1 MYNEPKSLLSHQKES
16 IMTSLL
22 IKLFIKSPHSTHSP
36 AVRRAYGTLASV
48 VGIVLNLLLAAG
60 KFTVGFL
67 FGAISVQADAVNNL
81 SDAGS
86 QIISLITFKVA
97 AKPADRDHPFG
108 HARIEYVASMIV
120 SFLIL
125 LIGWELLS
133 GSVDKIFHPTATVF
147 SWISVAVL
155 AVSVLVKLWLCVFN
169 RKIAK
174 RIDSSVMRATAADS
188 LSDAGATAAVLVATL
203 VYKFTGFDP
212 DAYMGI
218 LVALLILWAGVKILN
233 DTKNSILGEGP
244 SEETVEQIRA
254 VITEFK
260 TKGVI
265 GLHDLVVHNYGPGRV
280 MASLHIE
287 VDGDADIYAS
297 HDMADLIERRL
308 RVECGIEATVHMD
321 PIAIRDPR
329 VAALKQFA
337 EAKAHEIHEGLR
349 LHDFRIVP
357 GETHTNLIFDVAA
370 PFELQMGDAE
380 LRSALADAIHEG
392 DPHLFAVITVDRE

>member
-1 MYNEPKSLLSHQKES
+1 
-16 IMTSLL
+16 MTSLL
-22 IKLFIKSPHSTHSP
+22 IRLFIKSPHSTHSP
-36 AVRRAYGTLASV
+36 AVRRAYGTLAST
-48 VGIVLNLLLAAG
+48 VGIILNLLLAVG
-60 KFTVGFL
+60 KFTVGLL
-67 FGAISVQADAVNNL
+67 FGAIAIQADAVNNL

-86 QIISLITFKVA
+86 QIISLITFKIA

-120 SFLIL
+120 SFLIM

-133 GSVDKIFHPTATVF
+133 GSVDKVFHPTETVF
-147 SWISVAVL
+147 SWLAVAVL
-155 AVSVLVKLWLCVFN
+155 GVSVLVKLWLCVFN
-169 RKIAK
+169 RRIAK
-174 RIDSSVMRATAADS
+174 AIDSSVMRATAADS

-203 VYKFTGFDP
+203 IYKFTGVDP

-233 DTKNSILGEGP
+233 DTKNSILGERP
-244 SEETVEQIRA
+244 SEETVAQIRTLVA
-254 VITEFK
+254 EFES
-260 TKGVI
+260 KGVI

-321 PIAIRDPR
+321 PVAVRDPR
-329 VAALKQFA
+329 VSELKKLAEEQTAA
-337 EAKAHEIHEGLR
+337 IDGRLR
-349 LHDFRIVP
+349 IHDFRIVP
-357 GETHTNLIFDVAA
+357 GDTHTNLIFDVAA
-370 PFELQMGDAE
+370 PFELATPDAE
-380 LRSALADAIHEG
+380 LRSALADAIHRADER
-392 DPHLFAVITVDRE
+392 LFAVITVDRE

>member
-1 MYNEPKSLLSHQKES
+1 
-16 IMTSLL
+16 MTNLL
-22 IKLFIKSPHSTHSP
+22 IKLFIKSPRDTASP

-48 VGIVLNLLLAAG
+48 VGIILNLLLAAG
-60 KFTVGFL
+60 KFTVGLL

-86 QIISLITFKVA
+86 QLISLVTFKLA

-125 LIGWELLS
+125 LVGWELLS
-133 GSVDKIFHPTATVF
+133 GSIDKIIHPVETEF
-147 SWISVAVL
+147 SWITVAVL
-155 AVSVLVKLWLCVFN
+155 AVSVLVKLWLCLFN

-174 RIDSSVMRATAADS
+174 KIDSSVMRATAADS
-188 LSDAGATAAVLVATL
+188 LSDAGATFAVLVATL
-203 VYKFTGFDP
+203 VFKFTDWDP

-218 LVALLILWAGVKILN
+218 LVALLILWAGIKILN
-233 DTKNSILGEGP
+233 DTKNSILGEKP

-254 VITEFK
+254 MVAEFEDQ
-260 TKGVI
+260 GAI
-265 GLHDLVVHNYGPGRV
+265 GIHDLVVHNYGPGRI
-280 MASLHIE
+280 MASLHVE

-308 RVECGIEATVHMD
+308 AVECGIEATVHMD
-321 PIAIRDPR
+321 PVAIRDPR
-329 VAALKQFA
+329 VQELKAFA
-337 EAKAHEIHEGLR
+337 EGIVTAMDDRLR
-349 LHDFRIVP
+349 IHDFRIVP

-370 PFELQMGDAE
+370 PFELTMTNAE
-380 LRSALADAIHEG
+380 LRSRVADAIHEANE
-392 DPHLFAVITVDRE
+392 HLFAVITVDRE

>member
-1 MYNEPKSLLSHQKES
+1 
-16 IMTSLL
+16 MTSLL
-22 IKLFIKSPHSTHSP
+22 IKLFIKSPRDVSSP
-36 AVRRAYGTLASV
+36 AVRRAYGTLAST
-48 VGIVLNLLLAAG
+48 VGIILNLLLAAG

-108 HARIEYVASMIV
+108 HARIEYVSSMIV
-120 SFLIL
+120 SFIIL

-133 GSVDKIFHPTATVF
+133 GSVDKMLHPTETVF
-147 SWISVAVL
+147 SWVSVGVL
-155 AVSVLVKLWLCVFN
+155 GVSVLVKLWLCIFN

-188 LSDAGATAAVLVATL
+188 LSDAGATFAVLVATL
-203 VYKFTGFDP
+203 VFKFTGFDP

-218 LVALLILWAGVKILN
+218 LVALLILWAGIKILN
-233 DTKNSILGEGP
+233 DTKNSILGEQP
-244 SEETVEQIRA
+244 SEETVAQIEA
-254 VITEFK
+254 MVKEIE
-260 TKGVI
+260 GQGAI
-265 GLHDLVVHNYGPGRV
+265 GIHDLVVHNYGPGRV
-280 MASLHIE
+280 MASLHVE

-321 PIAIRDPR
+321 PVAIRDPR
-329 VAALKQFA
+329 VNELKAYA
-337 EAKAHEIHEGLR
+337 EGIVKEVDDRLR
-349 LHDFRIVP
+349 IHDFRIVP
-357 GETHTNLIFDVAA
+357 GETHTNLIFDIAA
-370 PFELQMGDAE
+370 PFELAMTDAD
-380 LRSALADAIHEG
+380 LRNRVADAIHGG
-392 DPHLFAVITVDRE
+392 DGRLFAVITVDRV

>member
-1 MYNEPKSLLSHQKES
+1 MYNERKLLIPKGNL
-16 IMTSLL
+16 MTTLL
-22 IKLFIKSPHSTHSP
+22 IKLFIKSPRSTHSP
-36 AVRRAYGTLASV
+36 AVRRAYGTLAST
-48 VGIVLNLLLAAG
+48 VGIILNLLLALG

-86 QIISLITFKVA
+86 QIISLITFKIA

-120 SFLIL
+120 SFLIM

-133 GSVDKIFHPTATVF
+133 GSVNKVLHPTETVF
-147 SWISVAVL
+147 SWLSVAVL
-155 AVSVLVKLWLCVFN
+155 GVSVLVKLWLCVFN
-169 RKIAK
+169 RKIA
-174 RIDSSVMRATAADS
+174 RIIDSSVMRATAADS

-203 VYKFTGFDP
+203 IYKFTGFDP

-218 LVALLILWAGVKILN
+218 LVALLILWAGIKILN
-233 DTKNSILGEGP
+233 DTKNSILGEQP
-244 SEETVEQIRA
+244 SEETVAQIRHLVA
-254 VITEFK
+254 DFEP
-260 TKGVI
+260 KGVI
-265 GLHDLVVHNYGPGRV
+265 GLHDLTVHNYGPGRV

-321 PIAIRDPR
+321 PVAVRDPR
-329 VAALKQFA
+329 VAELKRLA
-337 EAKAHEIHEGLR
+337 EDRAQNIDSRLR
-349 LHDFRIVP
+349 IHDFRIVP
-357 GETHTNLIFDVAA
+357 GDTHTNLIFDVAA
-370 PFELQMGDAE
+370 PFELTTPDAE
-380 LRSALADAIHEG
+380 LRSALADAIHGADER
-392 DPHLFAVITVDRE
+392 LFAVITVDRE

>member
-1 MYNEPKSLLSHQKES
+1 
-16 IMTSLL
+16 MTTLL
-22 IKLFIKSPHSTHSP
+22 IKLFIKSPRSTHSP
-36 AVRRAYGTLASV
+36 AVRRAYGTLAST
-48 VGIVLNLLLAAG
+48 VGIILNLLLALG

-86 QIISLITFKVA
+86 QIISLITFKIA

-120 SFLIL
+120 SFLIM

-133 GSVDKIFHPTATVF
+133 GSVNKVLHPTETVF
-147 SWISVAVL
+147 SWLSVAVL
-155 AVSVLVKLWLCVFN
+155 GVSVLVKLWLCVFN

-174 RIDSSVMRATAADS
+174 IIDSSVMRATAADS

-203 VYKFTGFDP
+203 IYKFTGFDP

-218 LVALLILWAGVKILN
+218 LVALLILWAGIKILN
-233 DTKNSILGEGP
+233 DTKNSILGEQP
-244 SEETVEQIRA
+244 SEETVTQIRHLVA
-254 VITEFK
+254 DFES
-260 TKGVI
+260 KGVI
-265 GLHDLVVHNYGPGRV
+265 GLHDLTVHNYGPGRV

-321 PIAIRDPR
+321 PVAVRDPR
-329 VAALKQFA
+329 VAKLKRLA
-337 EAKAHEIHEGLR
+337 EDRAQGIDSRLR
-349 LHDFRIVP
+349 IHDFRIVP
-357 GETHTNLIFDVAA
+357 GDTHTNLIFDVAA
-370 PFELQMGDAE
+370 PFELTTPDAE
-380 LRSALADAIHEG
+380 LRSELADAIHGADER
-392 DPHLFAVITVDRE
+392 LFAVITVDRE

>member
-1 MYNEPKSLLSHQKES
+1 
-16 IMTSLL
+16 MTSLL

-36 AVRRAYGTLASV
+36 AVRRAYGTLAST
-48 VGIVLNLLLAAG
+48 VGIILNLLLAAG

-86 QIISLITFKVA
+86 QIISLITFKIA

-120 SFLIL
+120 SFFIL

-133 GSVDKIFHPTATVF
+133 GSVDKVFHPTETIF
-147 SWISVAVL
+147 SWLSVAVL
-155 AVSVLVKLWLCVFN
+155 GVSVLIKLWLCIFN

-203 VYKFTGFDP
+203 IYKFTGFDP

-233 DTKNSILGEGP
+233 DTKNSILGERP
-244 SEETVEQIRA
+244 SDETVEQIRTI
-254 VITEFK
+254 ITEFED
-260 TKGVI
+260 KGVI

-297 HDMADLIERRL
+297 HDTADLIERRL

-321 PIAIRDPR
+321 PVAIRNPR
-329 VAALKQFA
+329 VNELKRFA
-337 EAKAHEIHEGLR
+337 EEQAVRIDSRLR

-357 GETHTNLIFDVAA
+357 GESHTNLIFDVAV
-370 PFELQMGDAE
+370 PFEVAIPDAT
-380 LRSALADAIHEG
+380 LRSRLADAIHEA

>member
-1 MYNEPKSLLSHQKES
+1 
-16 IMTSLL
+16 MTSLL

-36 AVRRAYGTLASV
+36 AVRRAYGTLAST
-48 VGIVLNLLLAAG
+48 VGIILNLLLAAG

-86 QIISLITFKVA
+86 QIISLITFKIA

-120 SFLIL
+120 SFFIL

-133 GSVDKIFHPTATVF
+133 GSVDKVLHPTETVF
-147 SWISVAVL
+147 SWLSVAVL
-155 AVSVLVKLWLCVFN
+155 GVSVLVKLWLCLFN

-203 VYKFTGFDP
+203 IYKLTGFDP

-233 DTKNSILGEGP
+233 DTKNSILGERP
-244 SEETVEQIRA
+244 SDETVEQIRA
-254 VITEFK
+254 LIAEFEHQ
-260 TKGVI
+260 GVI

-287 VDGDADIYAS
+287 VDGDADIYTS

-321 PIAIRDPR
+321 PVAVRDPR
-329 VAALKQFA
+329 VAELRRLA
-337 EAKAHEIHEGLR
+337 EEQATAIDGRLR

-357 GETHTNLIFDVAA
+357 GQTHTNLIFDVVA
-370 PFELQMGDAE
+370 PFELNISDAS
-380 LRSALADAIHEG
+380 LRSMLADAIHGANE
-392 DPHLFAVITVDRE
+392 HLFAVITVDRE